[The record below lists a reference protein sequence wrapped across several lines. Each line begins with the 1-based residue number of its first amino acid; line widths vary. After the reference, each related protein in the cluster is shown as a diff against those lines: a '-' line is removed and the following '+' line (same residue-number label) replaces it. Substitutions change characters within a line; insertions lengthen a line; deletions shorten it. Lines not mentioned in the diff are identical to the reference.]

1 MGIVP
6 LVAGHLQT
14 LYIEEIFTF
23 FLACVKTVYDRLTPA
38 HLSPTWR
45 GWNRKIDTLRQSFT
59 NLSIERKIFT
69 FFLSCVKTVFECLR
83 VSYPSF
89 SGFFAFFGDGRLGQE
104 TPNKQRG
111 LMEAQSGRV
120 LLRFYPVCK
129 GLPVRRFVWHPD
141 LTQPDALHEN
151 TGAGCTLDTRSGMS
165 RR

>member
-1 MGIVP
+1 MGE
-6 LVAGHLQT
+6 GCFRT
-14 LYIEEIFTF
+14 FYIEKNFIF
-23 FLACVKTVYDRLTPA
+23 FLPCVKYVFDFHRPSPPSFRA
-38 HLSPTWR
+38 LSPYGAWMEKGAGR
-45 GWNRKIDTLRQSFT
+45 RRSFT

-141 LTQPDALHEN
+141 LTPPDAP
-151 TGAGCTLDTRSGMS
+151 R
-165 RR
+165 